1 MHGGTYS
8 GDTIT
13 IPDSVK
19 AAELNNGWL
28 YYISISDG
36 IDSYTTKDGI
46 KFVTGNYIIVHAH
59 NSAGDAADL
68 SSVALSDLSRDNID
82 IIQVTDSDL
91 VRRNELALSVNGL
104 CGILS
109 NAVSTLAIDGIS
121 ASARAEFDS
130 TSAWINGTIAH
141 SLSTDYNLKFE
152 AATNSR
158 SAICTD
164 ISNALTAHVQDFDDH
179 VDAYEQLCSDLSGA
193 IDDVSS

>member
-1 MHGGTYS
+1 MNLS
-8 GDTIT
+8 
-13 IPDSVK
+13 
-19 AAELNNGWL
+19 NGWM
-28 YYISISDG
+28 YYIDFNPKATWPGVDTTKGTFTTLDG
-36 IDSYTTKDGI
+36 IT
-46 KFVTGNYIIVHAH
+46 FVPGNYIIVHSHDTTFSDGIPLTAAT
-59 NSAGDAADL
+59 SANLDM
-68 SSVALSDLSRDNID
+68 VK
-82 IIQVTDSDL
+82 VTDSDL
-91 VRRNELALSVNGL
+91 VRRNELALSVNDL

-109 NAVSTLAIDGIS
+109 NAVSTLVVDGIS

-152 AATNSR
+152 AATNAR

-164 ISNALTAHVQDFDDH
+164 ISNALTSHVQDFDDH